1 MHNPAAATG
10 SASTYR
16 SLTDPQPDT
25 SLFQD
30 IPASAQ
36 FETASATKRT
46 GSTLGNIATAV
57 VGAAAE
63 SAASF
68 DKTETAPEAFVN
80 EVRNMT
86 PRQLRRKYAELVIH
100 QFIRTFGSVGIFLV
114 LALFTPPL
122 STCLLPPCEVP
133 SVVSVVPLLVSF
145 AVSAFV
151 AVQQQFVHRF
161 VLFWDY
167 LLHPDDREPARW
179 SMLIIGASVHSA
191 HVLPGQQNGPVHSP
205 V

>member
-1 MHNPAAATG
+1 
-10 SASTYR
+10 
-16 SLTDPQPDT
+16 
-25 SLFQD
+25 
-30 IPASAQ
+30 
-36 FETASATKRT
+36 
-46 GSTLGNIATAV
+46 
-57 VGAAAE
+57 
-63 SAASF
+63 
-68 DKTETAPEAFVN
+68 
-80 EVRNMT
+80 MT

-133 SVVSVVPLLVSF
+133 SVVSVVPLLVLF

-179 SMLIIGASVHSA
+179 SMLIIGGKCTLSTCVARTIEWPCSQPSVGIAALVWLGPGVYDPHGGKFLVWYQMGPSPAWVA
-191 HVLPGQQNGPVHSP
+191 HGQACCDVQVFT